1 MMIKTHLAITAFFIL
16 LFFPLVEY
24 KTAFVIVALIAT
36 FIPDIDSRFSTIGKN
51 KINRLFQWLTKHRGV
66 IHSFTFLMVLTLL
79 LVLFIPI
86 LSLGFFLG
94 YGVHLLA
101 DSFTLNG
108 IRPFWPSKMS
118 ISGRLSTGRKLEK
131 ALFFTFII
139 TDLLLLITRFSV

>member
-1 MMIKTHLAITAFFIL
+1 M
-16 LFFPLVEY
+16 EY

-108 IRPFWPSKMS
+108 IRPFWPSKMG